1 MFMAYNVIIIKGETP
16 YECHTIVSE
25 TLKQYSNIEKFI

>member
-1 MFMAYNVIIIKGETP
+1 MFMAYNVIKGETP

-25 TLKQYSNIEKFI
+25 TIKQYNNREKFI